1 MNGFFLDHRRPVR
14 QFNICCGGLQCLLFI
29 LPRKK
34 WILRCAPHVHRHQ
47 NAIIICFLVYI
58 LGVVTFCHSS
68 ATPCAAEEGLT
79 GVLGEGREDSVGCHA
94 QWNDF
99 TPEEVGSTELAP
111 LLYPITFRLTTAHM
125 HSSLIP
131 RLSP

>member
-1 MNGFFLDHRRPVR
+1 M
-14 QFNICCGGLQCLLFI
+14 
-29 LPRKK
+29 
-34 WILRCAPHVHRHQ
+34 
-47 NAIIICFLVYI
+47 
-58 LGVVTFCHSS
+58 
-68 ATPCAAEEGLT
+68 
-79 GVLGEGREDSVGCHA
+79 LGEGREDSVGCHA